1 MSYARG
7 IADRGSS
14 LLQIYLQANFLRSRR
29 RGVCVCMTQVLYA
42 LHLLL
47 AKNTLS
53 QKKIIHFHVFVQL
66 SPQIVTLS
74 LRENIAM
81 DLAHVSVLT
90 VSTN

>member
-29 RGVCVCMTQVLYA
+29 RGVCMTQVLYA

>member
-1 MSYARG
+1 ME
-7 IADRGSS
+7 
-14 LLQIYLQANFLRSRR
+14 LQTE
-29 RGVCVCMTQVLYA
+29 GVHYCRYICKRIFCVAGGAACVCMTQVLYA

-53 QKKIIHFHVFVQL
+53 QKKVIHFHVFVQL

>member
-53 QKKIIHFHVFVQL
+53 QKRLYISMSL
-66 SPQIVTLS
+66 SSYALKS
-74 LRENIAM
+74 L
-81 DLAHVSVLT
+81 LCL
-90 VSTN
+90 

>member
-29 RGVCVCMTQVLYA
+29 RGVCVYDASFICVTSSISKKYT
-42 LHLLL
+42 L
-47 AKNTLS
+47 A
-53 QKKIIHFHVFVQL
+53 KKIIHFHVFVQL
-66 SPQIVTLS
+66 CPQIVTLS

-81 DLAHVSVLT
+81 DLGHVSVLT